1 MVAHA
6 GVHGD
11 SNMAD
16 IVVQDFSHIIL
27 LSAACRVQGDNVTY
41 QIKVDDLSDPR
52 IAAFLEEHIADMR
65 SVTPPES
72 KHALDLEGLKNPEMT
87 FWTMWDG
94 DTLVG
99 CGAIKHL
106 SNEHAELKSMRT
118 AATTRR
124 SGLGTRMLLH
134 IFEQARRRGYRRV
147 SLETGAMPFFAP
159 ARALYAKHGFQPCA
173 PFADYKDDPNSV
185 FLTREL

>member
-1 MVAHA
+1 MTY
-6 GVHGD
+6 
-11 SNMAD
+11 
-16 IVVQDFSHIIL
+16 HIM
-27 LSAACRVQGDNVTY
+27 
-41 QIKVDDLSDPR
+41 VDDLSDPR

-72 KHALDLEGLKNPEMT
+72 KHALDLESLKKPEIT
-87 FWTMWDG
+87 FWSMWHG
-94 DTLVG
+94 DSLVG

-106 SNEHAELKSMRT
+106 SSDHAELKSMRT

-124 SGLGTRMLLH
+124 SGLGTRMLLY
-134 IFEQARRRGYRRV
+134 IIEEARQRGYRRL

-159 ARALYAKHGFQPCA
+159 ARALYAKHGFQPCS
-173 PFADYKDDPNSV
+173 PFAGYKDDPNSV